1 MEREFFSA
9 NPDSLN
15 LVHLG
20 LLAEYR
26 VFYQRYIENITG
38 IGLVN
43 DPAISYSLKTFIS
56 DKYIREIYKDTEKK
70 YMDDIEDIRQGL
82 TGAFKRSR
90 YYFPRMVVPE
100 IVTFISGF
108 QYAIAVTDSVLG
120 IGLDM
125 YLGSDYSNYPR
136 AGFPLYKIA
145 LMDRD
150 YIVPD
155 AMKAWL
161 MTEFFSE
168 ESQGPGDMLGTMIQY
183 GKIMYLSDAI
193 LPDTE
198 DSLKTGYTAA
208 QLGWCKKNEFNIW
221 AHLVDNELLFST
233 DPAIINKFFNE
244 APFTSGLPKESPP
257 KTGIWV
263 GRQIIK
269 SYMEN
274 NPEVTIPELMKQQ
287 NAQEILNK
295 SKYKPKK

>member
-1 MEREFFSA
+1 MERAFFSM
-9 NPDSLN
+9 NPDSSDI
-15 LVHLG
+15 VHQRLHAKYG
-20 LLAEYR
+20 I
-26 VFYQRYIENITG
+26 FYQRYIENITG

-43 DPAISYSLKTFIS
+43 DPAISYSLKTFLS
-56 DKYIREIYKDTEKK
+56 DKYVEEIFQDTEKK
-70 YMDDIEDIRQGL
+70 YSDDLNDIRQGL
-82 TGAFKRSR
+82 TAAFQHSL
-90 YYFPRMVVPE
+90 YYFPHMVVPE
-100 IVTFISGF
+100 IVTFVSGF

-125 YLGSDYSNYPR
+125 YLGSDYSNYPK

-145 LMDRD
+145 LMNRD
-150 YIVPD
+150 YIVAD

-168 ESQGPGDMLGTMIQY
+168 ESRAPKDMLGTMIQY
-183 GKIMYLSDAI
+183 GKIMYLSEAI
-193 LPDTE
+193 LPGTE
-198 DSLKTGYTAA
+198 DTIKTGYTAA
-208 QLGWCKKNEFNIW
+208 QLEWCKKNEFNIW
-221 AHLVDNELLFST
+221 AHMVDNELLFST
-233 DPAIINKFFNE
+233 DPATINKFFNE

-263 GRQIIK
+263 GWQIVK

-274 NPEVTIPELMKQQ
+274 NSDITIPELMKQQ